1 MYVSENITYD
11 GRTKVKCL
19 TSRNVDNYKQ
29 TKHCIKPQE
38 LPTGSKGKNVTYA
51 GTRDV
56 QSLSGSGFQR
66 HKSGNGESSQNAT
79 IDLYRRDDEILTEIE
94 RGSQGAGVSVS
105 RRIFKINLFIYTGG

>member
-29 TKHCIKPQE
+29 TNHRIKPQE

-51 GTRDV
+51 GIRDV
-56 QSLSGSGFQR
+56 RSLSGSGFQR

-79 IDLYRRDDEILTEIE
+79 TVLYRRDDEILTEIE
-94 RGSQGAGVSVS
+94 RGSQEAGVSES
-105 RRIFKINLFIYTGG
+105 RRIFKN

>member
-56 QSLSGSGFQR
+56 GSLSGSRFQR
-66 HKSGNGESSQNAT
+66 PKSGNGESSQNAT
-79 IDLYRRDDEILTEIE
+79 IVLYRRDDEILTEIE

-105 RRIFKINLFIYTGG
+105 RRIF